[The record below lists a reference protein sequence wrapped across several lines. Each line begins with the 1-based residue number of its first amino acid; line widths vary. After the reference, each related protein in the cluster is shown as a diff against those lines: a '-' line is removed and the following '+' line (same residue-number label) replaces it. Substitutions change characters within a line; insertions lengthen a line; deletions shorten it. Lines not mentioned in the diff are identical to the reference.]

1 MSDEQLDFDPTEL
14 AGEKNES
21 ILNVEVLIVERSK
34 ILKDLENQFN
44 NLREDT
50 LNPDSVK
57 NKEMSLEILQKEL
70 ELNKRIIEDLN
81 NLKVHLENSLSKLK
95 MFNGGVEK
103 AIAEFKLG
111 K

>member
-21 ILNVEVLIVERSK
+21 ILNIEVLIVERSR

-44 NLREDT
+44 NLKEDS

-57 NKEMSLEILQKEL
+57 NKEISLEILQKEL

-95 MFNGGVEK
+95 TFNSGVEK